1 MNKEPK
7 IITIDKK
14 KLVGNAI
21 EMSLVDNKTF
31 ELFSAFMP
39 KKKHIQNALST
50 DVFEV
55 LIYDA
60 NYLKNFNPT
69 NTFTKWVTVEVDNY
83 DAIPETMKSL
93 DLNKGLYA
101 VFNYKGLAKDFG
113 TLMQYIYTEYIP
125 KSKYKLD
132 NRPHFNVLNEK
143 TKRNNP
149 DSEETVWIPIK
160 LK

>member
-1 MNKEPK
+1 MTKEPK

-39 KKKHIQNALST
+39 KKKHIKNALST

-55 LIYDA
+55 LVYDV

-69 NTFTKWVTVEVDNY
+69 NTFTKWVTVEVGSY
-83 DAIPETMKSL
+83 DAIPETMESL

-132 NRPHFNVLNEK
+132 SRPHFNVLGEK
-143 TKRNNP
+143 TKRNSP